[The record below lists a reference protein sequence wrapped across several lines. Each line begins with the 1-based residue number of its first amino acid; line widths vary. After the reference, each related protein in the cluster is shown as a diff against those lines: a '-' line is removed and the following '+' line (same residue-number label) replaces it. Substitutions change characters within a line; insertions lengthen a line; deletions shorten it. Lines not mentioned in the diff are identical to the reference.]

1 MREILNTPELE
12 PTTLARNRRA
22 QVDKRKRSADV
33 VSMEAFCRRDESK
46 KANVFDR
53 LSKSFESSREKPLTD
68 YPTVN
73 ELELDSRFDAKS
85 RAQAPSTQVAQ
96 ARSQI
101 LAKRESRKEQVP
113 VYELADEAIAIS
125 PSQNEAENDADLAEQ
140 PLGASLANLAPE
152 PTQSPELRVRFFE
165 SEIGPFNL
173 EILDADHLV
182 LFRNVWRAGERFIQ
196 GALIGR
202 REFIDR
208 TIEEAFRSAS
218 VSTMSDLLFAYNGD
232 VVATYTAVPTSEP
245 SSERGEFRGELLY
258 RSRLSAPANAFE
270 LIFTVADLPI
280 GQGARYLGWIT
291 LLLGLSLNGG
301 CYVIYRYGNGQISLC
316 RQQQDFVSAVSHELK
331 TPLTLI
337 RMYSEILKSGWA
349 SEEKKLSYYA
359 FIHEES
365 ERLSRLIANVLQLSR
380 MSRDNPTT
388 ELKAVTV
395 GELLDVTCS
404 KISSQLDGA
413 GFALN
418 LATDPDIRDD
428 EVRVDTDAYTQ
439 IMINVIDNAIKFSP
453 SDANKQIDLSCAR
466 LQDRS
471 ICFTVRDYGKGIQK
485 NQMRKIFELFY
496 RSENELTRGTVGT
509 GIGLSLVSRLAK
521 AMGGSVDGRN
531 CNPGAEFSLTFP
543 DVKDA

>member
-485 NQMRKIFELFY
+485 NQMRKIFELFS

>member
-1 MREILNTPELE
+1 LREILNTPELE

-485 NQMRKIFELFY
+485 NQMRKIFELFS

>member
-1 MREILNTPELE
+1 
-12 PTTLARNRRA
+12 
-22 QVDKRKRSADV
+22 
-33 VSMEAFCRRDESK
+33 MEAFCRRDESK

-485 NQMRKIFELFY
+485 NQMRKIFELFS